1 VAVIAAALIGYLVSR
16 GEGGSP
22 SAGGNTSTTTEPAQT
37 TDAATDAA
45 TEPADTTSEE
55 PPTTTEAGT
64 TTTSEPPAEVGP
76 DKALVDYYGLLPND
90 LETAYSRL
98 TDRFKAQRSP
108 SFDAYRGWWEQM
120 SAVNVNNVQVVG
132 PDQVSASVS
141 YSFKSGRNEVEQ
153 HVYTLVKVDGQWA
166 IDGQQ

>member
-1 VAVIAAALIGYLVSR
+1 MIAAALIGYLVSR

-22 SAGGNTSTTTEPAQT
+22 SAGENTGTTTEPAQT
-37 TDAATDAA
+37 TDAAT

-55 PPTTTEAGT
+55 PPTTTEAETTTTT

-76 DKALVDYYGLLPND
+76 DKALTDYYGLLPND

-98 TDRFKAQRSP
+98 TDRFKAQRAP